1 MRHNTLAKIWGVFF
15 VCFCSIFGTKKNTPH
30 FVLDRFCTGLGPAPN
45 KSFSSFNYILRAP
58 SGPLLTLL
66 GPQSRFGDKLLII
79 RVPCPH
85 IWECGAKG
93 VKSFSRPFYVP
104 SQSILSQLSSH
115 FFKFLLSLLELQS
128 HFGNKPLRFQLILS
142 PKRDCGPKRVKPLPS
157 PSRVYFSPHTTEKNF
172 PH

>member
-93 VKSFSRPFYVP
+93 VKHPRR
-104 SQSILSQLSSH
+104 SIYQKPAVHQNGRFITATRLSL
-115 FFKFLLSLLELQS
+115 FLLPSDNVQHDLQHGSLINFPKEENL
-128 HFGNKPLRFQLILS
+128 GNKR
-142 PKRDCGPKRVKPLPS
+142 KPMHYYALCMCLP
-157 PSRVYFSPHTTEKNF
+157 TI
-172 PH
+172 